1 MQPLFR
7 ALAKEGRHLHLRT
20 IEFACM
26 HGVDGAPLGPDR
38 SNPQAAKLR
47 HIDARQSWVEALR
60 DENIVKLI
68 KVDTHDNLAD
78 LNSKLLNSV
87 RFEYLVDKIMVRK
100 ALPTQPKA
108 AASSKP

>member
-1 MQPLFR
+1 M
-7 ALAKEGRHLHLRT
+7 
-20 IEFACM
+20 
-26 HGVDGAPLGPDR
+26 
-38 SNPQAAKLR
+38 
-47 HIDARQSWVEALR
+47 
-60 DENIVKLI
+60 KLI

-78 LNSKLLNSV
+78 LNSKLPNTV